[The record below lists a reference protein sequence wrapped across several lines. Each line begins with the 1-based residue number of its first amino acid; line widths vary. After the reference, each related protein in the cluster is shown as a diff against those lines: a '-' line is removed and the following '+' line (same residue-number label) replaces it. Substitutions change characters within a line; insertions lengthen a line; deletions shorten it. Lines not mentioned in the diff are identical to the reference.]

1 MEFSSIPI
9 IVLICYLIGEVYKFI
24 FRKKKEAYKLIPVI
38 LSICGGVLGI
48 LIYLTCKEMM
58 MNASNLW
65 IALGIGIVSGASST
79 GTNQMIKQLKKLER
93 KGEKENAK

>member
-24 FRKKKEAYKLIPVI
+24 FRKKKETYKLIPVI

-58 MNASNLW
+58 MNASNPW
-65 IALGIGIVSGASST
+65 IALGLGIVSGASST
-79 GTNQMIKQLKKLER
+79 GTNQIIKQLFLK
-93 KGEKENAK
+93 EKEIKA